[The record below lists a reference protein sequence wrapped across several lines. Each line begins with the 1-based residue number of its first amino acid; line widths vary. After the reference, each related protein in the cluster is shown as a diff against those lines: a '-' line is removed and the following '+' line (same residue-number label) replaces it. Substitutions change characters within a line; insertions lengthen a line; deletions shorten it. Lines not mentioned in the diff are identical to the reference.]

1 MEIAAFDLLKKLVRM
16 AATTRVIA
24 GGKAVKGSGKSQKSS
39 RLLALDSFTTGVLT
53 VHFQQLEKE
62 KQDWG
67 DAYQDHGLAFC
78 WEDGRPIYPDTIT
91 EEFNRLVDFL
101 GLPKIWF
108 HDVRHTY
115 AMISL
120 RAGVHPKIVSS
131 RLGHAT
137 VAFTLDTYSADVEDL
152 DRDAAE
158 AVIGLVLPSSAKG
171 LV

>member
-1 MEIAAFDLLKKLVRM
+1 MEIAAFDLLKKVVRM
-16 AATTRVIA
+16 GFTTRVVA
-24 GGKAVKGSGKSQKSS
+24 GGKVVKGSGKSQKS
-39 RLLALDSFTTGVLT
+39 RRGLALDSFTTGVMV
-53 VHFQQLEKE
+53 VHFQQVDKE
-62 KQDWG
+62 KADWG

-78 WEDGRPIYPDTIT
+78 WEDGRPIHPDTIT

-101 GLPKIWF
+101 GLPKIRF

-115 AMISL
+115 ATISL
-120 RAGVHPKIVSS
+120 RTGVHPKIVSS

-137 VAFTLDTYSADVEDL
+137 VAFTLDTYTGDIEDL

-158 AVIGLVLPSSAKG
+158 AVIGLFMPRSQRG